1 MGILYGKLKIELMS
15 DLCVGSG
22 YSYAGVIDSDVSYDE
37 YGLPY
42 IPARRLKGCM
52 REAAELV
59 CPDKAETLFG
69 KPGDNGTK
77 GIVLQNAYIEE
88 YDSVTEELEKLHNT
102 TRREAFFLSQQNVL
116 KIYTGIRAQ
125 TKLCQQ
131 TGTAE
136 KNTLRYT
143 RIVGQYDPLKEKVP
157 LCFYAKLEIQDI
169 YEEVLKRIVK
179 AVRNI
184 GMNRNRGLGSVRCSL
199 TGLRKAEETERRLAI
214 GTEGEERVC
223 LTYVLCNREPLIM
236 SSNNAEVSDSY
247 ISGKSVLGK
256 LAGAYLRGEGR
267 SADGEEF
274 RQLFLDGNTIFTNA
288 YPTVPPKKDRES
300 AVQWPDYDPAPLYLN
315 RLKKTGVLVN
325 LLGEKKE
332 IPQDRRD
339 SYDTGGGNLPK
350 KLKTHYV
357 HESSSNMFD
366 VIEPQRE
373 ILYHN
378 SRRELLYSL
387 EAVKEGQHFKG
398 QIYTSRRYANLLRE
412 LLEHTHLSFGK
423 SKTAQYGICE
433 LAAGITVEAVEE
445 ESICAEE
452 GERVAV
458 VMDSDAVF
466 IHGADGYT
474 VKFEEIKELVGE
486 QFEIPYD
493 KAADE
498 SSMLQTKEITGYNTT
513 WNLRRP
519 GIPAVKAGSVLV
531 YTIPA
536 GQNWQKNIR
545 RERLFVGER
554 NLEGY
559 GQVRIVKCRDMSY
572 IAESMEDE
580 EDEQA
585 EGLHIQS
592 CKPFLLQ
599 ILTEQLLERLVFL
612 YTRRRSELN
621 LTASTVGRMNLM
633 LQESLNEYRDAPEKA
648 FKDFCSRVESIK
660 RKREKE
666 EAFRFLY
673 SVLLKERGTET
684 EGEYRLDVRKMTENT
699 GDWKLEET
707 ENLLKLYSTEEE
719 YRQRLTDIWGV
730 YMENLLTFYKYLK
743 KHEV

>member
-59 CPDKAETLFG
+59 CPDTAEKLFG
-69 KPGDNGTK
+69 KTGDNGTK

-88 YDSVTEELEKLHNT
+88 YDSVAEELGKLHNT
-102 TRREAFFLSQQNVL
+102 TCGEASYLSQQNIL
-116 KIYTGIRAQ
+116 KMYTGIRAQ
-125 TKLCQQ
+125 TKLCQE

-143 RIVGQYDPLKEKVP
+143 RIVGQYDPLKGKVP
-157 LCFYAKLEIQDI
+157 LCFYAKLETQDT
-169 YEEVLKRIVK
+169 YREALERIVK

-199 TGLRKAEETERRLAI
+199 VGLRKAEGMEQRLTK

-223 LTYVLCNREPLIM
+223 LTYVLYNREPLLM
-236 SSNNAEVSDSY
+236 SSDNAEVSDSY

-274 RQLFLDGNTIFTNA
+274 RQLFLDGNTLFTNA
-288 YPTVPPKKDRES
+288 YPTVPPKKDKES

-315 RLKKTGVLVN
+315 RLKKTGVLIN
-325 LLGEKKE
+325 LLGENKE

-357 HESSSNMFD
+357 HERSSNIFD

-378 SRRELLYSL
+378 SQRELLYSL
-387 EAVKEGQHFKG
+387 EAVKEGQYFKG
-398 QIYTSRRYANLLRE
+398 QIYTSRKYADLLKE

-433 LAAGITVEAVEE
+433 LAAGITVEVVGEDT
-445 ESICAEE
+445 ICAEG
-452 GERVAV
+452 GERIAV
-458 VMDSDAVF
+458 VMDSDTVF

-486 QFEIPYD
+486 QLEIPYD

-536 GQNWQKNIR
+536 GQNWKKNVR
-545 RERLFVGER
+545 PDRLFTGER

-572 IAESMEDE
+572 VAGRTKDEKDNPAES
-580 EDEQA
+580 
-585 EGLHIQS
+585 LRIQS

-612 YTRRRSELN
+612 YTGRRSELN
-621 LTASTVGRMNLM
+621 LTASTVGRMGLM
-633 LQESLNEYRDAPEKA
+633 LQESLNEYRDDSEKA

-666 EAFRFLY
+666 EAFRFLH
-673 SVLLKERGTET
+673 SVLLKERETEE
-684 EGEYRLDVRKMTENT
+684 EGEYRLDIRKMTENK

-707 ENLLKLYSTEEE
+707 ESLLKSYSTEDE

-730 YMENLLTFYKYLK
+730 YMENLLTFHKYRK
-743 KHEV
+743 KHEA